1 MGKFEIDLNSNGI
14 RELLRSVEIQAE
26 LQRQAEKYR
35 EKLGDKFET
44 DVYVGPGRANASVF
58 TTDPEAIRENEQTNS
73 MLKAMGVSPPAEAKT
88 GKWVEGHYRTLKD
101 GRKIWVSGY
110 QRRK

>member
-1 MGKFEIDLNSNGI
+1 MGKLEIDLNSNGI

-26 LQRQAEKYR
+26 LQRQAEKFR

-44 DVYVGPGRANASVF
+44 DVYVGQGRANASVF

-73 MLKAMGVSPPAEAKT
+73 ILKAMDVSPPAEVRT
-88 GKWVEGHYRTLKD
+88 GKKVEGHYRTLKD
-101 GRKIWVSGY
+101 GRRIWVNAY